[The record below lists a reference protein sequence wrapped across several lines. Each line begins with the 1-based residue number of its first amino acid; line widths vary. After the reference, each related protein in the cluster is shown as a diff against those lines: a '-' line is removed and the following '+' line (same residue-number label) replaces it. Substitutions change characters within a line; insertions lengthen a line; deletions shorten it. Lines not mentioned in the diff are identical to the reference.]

1 MVKAIRV
8 VFSQQVR
15 LSRRQSIRNVEK
27 SPLRILL
34 KEFHAMN
41 GLYRKL
47 AIAAVVV
54 AALGS
59 SNQAEAALRLTLTSG
74 GTTQQFYS
82 TAATPNAVSATTSID
97 GYTLVIATALTNF
110 IGSAGQGI
118 GTLVT
123 STSYSTGAGPISD
136 LTILAEVVAG
146 TDVPTG
152 STALGVFTN
161 VTGPAFL
168 FTNVTGNGAA
178 GNVTGTSTSNG
189 VNVVVGPLP
198 IPTLTETVNQGIFN
212 ATGGYTLTNT
222 TVLTGVAANLTSQG
236 VQVRSTVT
244 AVPEPATVA
253 MALSALPLMGLVAL
267 RRRRKAD

>member
-1 MVKAIRV
+1 
-8 VFSQQVR
+8 
-15 LSRRQSIRNVEK
+15 
-27 SPLRILL
+27 
-34 KEFHAMN
+34 MN

-54 AALGS
+54 AALGA
-59 SNQAEAALRLTLTSG
+59 SNRAEAGLRLSING
-74 GTTQQFYS
+74 
-82 TAATPNAVSATTSID
+82 AVVATSATDSLVFSGTVD
-97 GYTLVIATALTNF
+97 GYTVVLNSVLTNF
-110 IGSAGQGI
+110 LTNAGTGL

-136 LTILAEVVAG
+136 LTVLAEVIN
-146 TDVPTG
+146 G
-152 STALGVFTN
+152 SANNSPLGVFTSP
-161 VTGPAFL
+161 TGPAFL
-168 FTNVTGNGAA
+168 FTNVTGNGSS

-189 VNVVVGPLP
+189 VNVTVGPVAIQNLV
-198 IPTLTETVNQGIFN
+198 ETVNQGITN

-222 TVLTGVAANLTSQG
+222 TLITGVAPNMTSQN
-236 VQVRSTVT
+236 VVVRSTVT